1 MLEIVRATEVYSY
14 GIPVHKLVIK
24 METVSVNKFR
34 DNLKQLVEQSVSRH
48 EPLRVS
54 RRSGQDFV
62 VISAEDWERE
72 QETLYV
78 LQNSSL
84 MRQLAESVKTHAE
97 RKGYTPTEEQMDEI
111 TGI

>member
-1 MLEIVRATEVYSY
+1 MD
-14 GIPVHKLVIK
+14 
-24 METVSVNKFR
+24 TVSVNKFR
-34 DNLKQLVEQSVSRH
+34 DNLKQLVEKSISRH

-62 VISAEDWERE
+62 VMSAEDWERE

-84 MRQLAESVKTHAE
+84 MRQLEESIKTYIE
-97 RKGYTPTEEQMDEI
+97 RKGYTPTQEQMDEI